1 MIFPHQF
8 WWKNSIITNFFM
20 MNFNFGAKIQKYRKI
35 IFSQNWIF
43 RQKEKTF
50 ELMFCINPDSII
62 KSKKIQIWYFDRDTI
77 ISQKKSTK
85 NYWKNIGGK
94 YKMKIELGEGVTK
107 IFLKILIFCLA
118 QLNFC
123 LFFLFI
129 CWCCYYYYYW
139 FQIPWY
145 LLFYKTK
152 YKAHCWHSVLKPW
165 IRSWIW

>member
-1 MIFPHQF
+1 MEKFNYHKLFHDEFQF
-8 WWKNSIITNFFM
+8 W
-20 MNFNFGAKIQKYRKI
+20 QKTQIYRKI
-35 IFSQNWIF
+35 FFLKIEFLDKKKRLLSWCFALIQILLLN
-43 RQKEKTF
+43 Q
-50 ELMFCINPDSII
+50 
-62 KSKKIQIWYFDRDTI
+62 KKIQIWYFDRDTI

-94 YKMKIELGEGVTK
+94 YKMNIELGEGVTK
-107 IFLKILIFCLA
+107 FFLKILIFCLA